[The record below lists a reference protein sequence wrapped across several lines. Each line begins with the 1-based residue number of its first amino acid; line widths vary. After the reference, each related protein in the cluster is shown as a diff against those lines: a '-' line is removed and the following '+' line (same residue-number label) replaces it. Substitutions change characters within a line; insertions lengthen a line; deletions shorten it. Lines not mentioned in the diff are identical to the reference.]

1 MRALMCARAFVLLTP
16 ALLACLC
23 ASSPSNAQTPS
34 PAPDARLG
42 ERIYR
47 DGLLPDGR
55 AVRASVQGDVEVEGT
70 QLNCAGCHRRSG
82 FGSSEGAAFV
92 PSVTGATLYGAREQ
106 NGADNFRRL
115 FQEVQPARFRAR
127 VREPRPRPAYTD
139 EALAAALREGVD

>member
-1 MRALMCARAFVLLTP
+1 MRTLRTTAFALFAALFAFV
-16 ALLACLC
+16 
-23 ASSPSNAQTPS
+23 SSNAQTHS
-34 PAPDARLG
+34 AKPDARLG

-47 DGLLPDGR
+47 AGLLPDGR

-92 PSVTGATLYGAREQ
+92 PAVTGATLYGAREQ

-115 FQEVQPARFRAR
+115 FQEVQ
-127 VREPRPRPAYTD
+127 
-139 EALAAALREGVD
+139 